1 MDGKLLNLANLII
14 ENGTIKKDIN
24 AKNSISSDWDWKKW
38 NESNEGVTENVIKS
52 EKESNWTPILVFA
65 SNIFAKYPSKK
76 SKREP
81 NKTKIK
87 ANAYPFRFKKS
98 TSMKIKTIAR
108 QPHNPLRIV
117 SKFGSILIS
126 FNW

>member
-1 MDGKLLNLANLII
+1 MQKIQFPQTEI
-14 ENGTIKKDIN
+14 EKNGIKIMG
-24 AKNSISSDWDWKKW
+24 
-38 NESNEGVTENVIKS
+38 ESNILNKL
-52 EKESNWTPILVFA
+52 PIFVFA

-87 ANAYPFRFKKS
+87 ANSYPFRFKKS

-126 FNW
+126 FN